1 MDVYHAVKKA
11 REEIKEIRKRY
22 AAKKIHSMG
31 GNRYNSSV
39 VMVIAL
45 NDDCF
50 NRHIEFARSTTI

>member
-1 MDVYHAVKKA
+1 MDICHAVKKA

-22 AAKKIHSMG
+22 AAKKVHSMG
-31 GNRYNSSV
+31 GTRYNSS
-39 VMVIAL
+39 MVIAL